1 MERVISK
8 KTHTKFRMILEQ
20 TQQDYYLFLVPN
32 HLVNEDGM
40 IDKKITDNITKIV
53 DTSWDHISDCSKSIS
68 FSDCEG
74 LGNLDEYSSLEVLDY
89 EIDNLNFD
97 PDYDQDLPVFGN
109 SFNISKTNEIV

>member
-1 MERVISK
+1 MEKVISK
-8 KTHTKFRMILEQ
+8 ETHTKFRMILEQ

-40 IDKKITDNITKIV
+40 IDKKITDNITKIKEIGGYKV
-53 DTSWDHISDCSKSIS
+53 S

-97 PDYDQDLPVFGN
+97 PDDEQDLPVFGET
-109 SFNISKTNEIV
+109 S

>member
-1 MERVISK
+1 MEKVISK
-8 KTHTKFRMILEQ
+8 ETHTKFRMTLEQ

-32 HLVNEDGM
+32 HLVNESGI

-53 DTSWDHISDCSKSIS
+53 TTESWDHISDCSKSIS

-89 EIDNLNFD
+89 EIDKHNFD
-97 PDYDQDLPVFGN
+97 PDDEQDLPVFGET
-109 SFNISKTNEIV
+109 S

>member
-8 KTHTKFRMILEQ
+8 ETHTKFRMTLEQ
-20 TQQDYYLFLVPN
+20 TLQDYYVFLVPN

-74 LGNLDEYSSLEVLDY
+74 LGNLDDPSLEVL
-89 EIDNLNFD
+89 EIQNDNLNFD

>member
-32 HLVNEDGM
+32 HLVNEDGI

-53 DTSWDHISDCSKSIS
+53 DRSWVRDGGRSIS

-74 LGNLDEYSSLEVLDY
+74 LGNLDDYSSLEVLDY
-89 EIDNLNFD
+89 EIVKEEFLG
-97 PDYDQDLPVFGN
+97 YQDLPVFGN
-109 SFNISKTNEIV
+109 TFNISKTNEIV

>member
-1 MERVISK
+1 MEKVISK
-8 KTHTKFRMILEQ
+8 ETHTKFRMILEQ

-68 FSDCEG
+68 FSDCVG
-74 LGNLDEYSSLEVLDY
+74 DGDLDEYSSLEVLDY
-89 EIDNLNFD
+89 EIQKHNFD
-97 PDYDQDLPVFGN
+97 PDYEQDLPVFGET
-109 SFNISKTNEIV
+109 S

>member
-1 MERVISK
+1 MEKVISK
-8 KTHTKFRMILEQ
+8 ETHTKCRMKLEQ
-20 TQQDYYLFLVPN
+20 TLQDYYEFLIPN
-32 HLVNEDGM
+32 HLVNESGI

-97 PDYDQDLPVFGN
+97 PDDEQDLPVFGET
-109 SFNISKTNEIV
+109 S